1 MRCLPVL
8 LLGLLLTA
16 TAWAQ
21 PVAGGK
27 LPCEIAAEFTD
38 ASAPLPAVAA
48 ALAAGRPVEILALG
62 SGSTVGERGTA
73 SGTAFAGKTP
83 GASFPYR
90 MTDSLHALRPAS
102 RFNLTVAGAR
112 NMSADEMLTP
122 LTDQLA
128 ARHYDLLIWQT
139 GTVEAVRGLRPEV
152 LHDALAQGIAAAAE
166 KHVDVVLVDSQFSRF
181 LRANI
186 DLEPYEWVMQQTA
199 EHDGVG
205 LFRRLALTQAWVN
218 SGEVD
223 LERVERDQ
231 REKTVALLN
240 ACLGQ
245 ALAEYVLA
253 GAAMH

>member
-1 MRCLPVL
+1 MLF
-8 LLGLLLTA
+8 LGLLLTGS
-16 TAWAQ
+16 AWAQ
-21 PVAGGK
+21 PPAGGK
-27 LPCEIAAEFTD
+27 LPCDIAAEFTD
-38 ASAPLPAVAA
+38 PSVPLPAVAA

-62 SGSTVGERGTA
+62 SGSTVGETGTG
-73 SGTAFAGKTP
+73 SGVAFAGKTP
-83 GASFPYR
+83 GASFPFR

-102 RFNLTVAGAR
+102 RFNLAVAGAR
-112 NMSADEMLTP
+112 NMSADDMLAA
-122 LTDQLA
+122 LREQLA
-128 ARHYDLLIWQT
+128 GHRYDLLIWQT
-139 GTVEAVRGLRPEV
+139 GTVEAVRGLRPDM
-152 LHDALAQGIAAAAE
+152 LHDALEQGIAAASE
-166 KHVDVVLVDSQFSRF
+166 HHVDVVLVDPQFSRF

-199 EHDGVG
+199 EHQGIG

-218 SGEVD
+218 NGEVD

-231 REKTVALLN
+231 RERTVALLN